1 MRPCYGA
8 GLCTLPI
15 FLLIFTQII
24 TFDKILKINQPKLKD
39 SFTFK
44 PIRNEK
50 IDVFRR
56 DDVFNV
62 YGTGFP
68 QEHNFYEIKCRFLKK
83 KMMYIF
89 LIFDTNR
96 IFVLK
101 INYFKDEKN

>member
-1 MRPCYGA
+1 MKKS
-8 GLCTLPI
+8 
-15 FLLIFTQII
+15 
-24 TFDKILKINQPKLKD
+24 TF
-39 SFTFK
+39 F
-44 PIRNEK
+44 EEMM
-50 IDVFRR
+50 
-56 DDVFNV
+56 FNV